1 MNTKTLE
8 ITFET
13 ETQKPFKLTIPNLST
28 AITKELVA
36 TQAQH
41 IINTRVLSVSGRV
54 IKQVK
59 SAKMIDKAITVLEL
73 TP

>member
-41 IINTRVLSVSGRV
+41 IINTRVLSVSGRI
-54 IKQVK
+54 IKQAK

>member
-54 IKQVK
+54 IKQAK